1 MNQLLLA
8 VAIVSEVFA
17 TSALKQ
23 SDGFT
28 RLWPTVWALAGY
40 GVAFWL
46 LAIVMRQMP
55 VGVVYAVWS
64 GAGVVLITLVGW
76 LVYRQ
81 ALDWPALIGMGLIV
95 AGVLTINLLSSSVVH

>member
-1 MNQLLLA
+1 MNQVMLA

-28 RLWPTVWALAGY
+28 RLWPTLSALIGY

-46 LAIVMRQMP
+46 LAIVMRETP

-76 LVYRQ
+76 LVFQQ

-95 AGVLTINLLSSSVVH
+95 AGVLTINLLSSSVGV

>member
-1 MNQLLLA
+1 MNQILLA
-8 VAIVSEVFA
+8 VAIVSEVIA

-28 RLWPTVWALAGY
+28 RAGPTALALIGY
-40 GVAFWL
+40 GIAFWL
-46 LAIVMRQMP
+46 LAIVMRSMP

-64 GAGVVLITLVGW
+64 GTGVVLITLVGW

-81 ALDWPALIGMGLIV
+81 VLDAPALIGMGLIV
-95 AGVLTINLLSSSVVH
+95 AGVLVINLMSGSVGH